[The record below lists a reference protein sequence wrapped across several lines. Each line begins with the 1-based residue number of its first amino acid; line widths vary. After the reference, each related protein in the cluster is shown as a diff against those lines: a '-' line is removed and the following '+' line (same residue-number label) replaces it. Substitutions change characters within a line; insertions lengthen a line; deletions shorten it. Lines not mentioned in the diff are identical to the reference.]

1 MMQFQLLTPGAAPA
15 KLPLTDDTCT
25 QEEMS
30 GDAVTTEKP
39 RVNPTAGKITV
50 KRKKENFQINM

>member
-1 MMQFQLLTPGAAPA
+1 MQFQLLTPGAAPA
-15 KLPLTDDTCT
+15 KLLTDDTCT
-25 QEEMS
+25 REEMS

-39 RVNPTAGKITV
+39 RVNSTAGKITV